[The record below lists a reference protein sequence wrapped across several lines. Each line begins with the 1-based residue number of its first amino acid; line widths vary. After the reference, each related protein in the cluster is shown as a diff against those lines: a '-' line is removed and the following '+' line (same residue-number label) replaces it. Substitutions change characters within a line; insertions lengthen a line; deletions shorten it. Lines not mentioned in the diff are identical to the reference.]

1 MGEHFAR
8 GRSAEIF
15 RTEDGKILKLFFPDY
30 PREYAE
36 KEYKNT
42 KIAASLGCTGMQV
55 YDMVERGGRFG
66 FVMDCIDGVSQNDM
80 PGKKPGVSFWGRQ
93 RPAAVTSACRRRTR
107 ASLTTCARY
116 VSVFLA
122 RTVWRF

>member
-42 KIAASLGCTGMQV
+42 KIAASLGCT
-55 YDMVERGGRFG
+55 D
-66 FVMDCIDGVSQNDM
+66 
-80 PGKKPGVSFWGRQ
+80 
-93 RPAAVTSACRRRTR
+93 ASA
-107 ASLTTCARY
+107 S
-116 VSVFLA
+116 
-122 RTVWRF
+122 

>member
-66 FVMDCIDGVSQNDM
+66 FGGRLIGYRLILFRSDLSYLLFKFTDG
-80 PGKKPGVSFWGRQ
+80 GVFKVGVLGYFCTFFFRKGR
-93 RPAAVTSACRRRTR
+93 
-107 ASLTTCARY
+107 
-116 VSVFLA
+116 
-122 RTVWRF
+122 

>member
-36 KEYKNT
+36 KEYKL
-42 KIAASLGCTGMQV
+42 SLIHIS
-55 YDMVERGGRFG
+55 E
-66 FVMDCIDGVSQNDM
+66 
-80 PGKKPGVSFWGRQ
+80 P
-93 RPAAVTSACRRRTR
+93 TR
-107 ASLTTCARY
+107 H
-116 VSVFLA
+116 
-122 RTVWRF
+122 

>member
-80 PGKKPGVSFWGRQ
+80 PGKSRRIFLG
-93 RPAAVTSACRRRTR
+93 PAKTLPAVTSACRRRTR

-116 VSVFLA
+116 VSVFSA

>member
-55 YDMVERGGRFG
+55 YDMVERGEAREA
-66 FVMDCIDGVSQNDM
+66 GVAD
-80 PGKKPGVSFWGRQ
+80 
-93 RPAAVTSACRRRTR
+93 ASA
-107 ASLTTCARY
+107 S
-116 VSVFLA
+116 
-122 RTVWRF
+122 

>member
-42 KIAASLGCTGMQV
+42 KIAASLGCTGC
-55 YDMVERGGRFG
+55 RST
-66 FVMDCIDGVSQNDM
+66 IWS
-80 PGKKPGVSFWGRQ
+80 S
-93 RPAAVTSACRRRTR
+93 AADASA
-107 ASLTTCARY
+107 S
-116 VSVFLA
+116 
-122 RTVWRF
+122 

>member
-80 PGKKPGVSFWGRQ
+80 PGKKPAYLCPLP
-93 RPAAVTSACRRRTR
+93 RPR
-107 ASLTTCARY
+107 AEGAHAR
-116 VSVFLA
+116 A
-122 RTVWRF
+122 

>member
-66 FVMDCIDGVSQNDM
+66 FVMDMSLIHISE
-80 PGKKPGVSFWGRQ
+80 P
-93 RPAAVTSACRRRTR
+93 TRR
-107 ASLTTCARY
+107 S
-116 VSVFLA
+116 
-122 RTVWRF
+122 